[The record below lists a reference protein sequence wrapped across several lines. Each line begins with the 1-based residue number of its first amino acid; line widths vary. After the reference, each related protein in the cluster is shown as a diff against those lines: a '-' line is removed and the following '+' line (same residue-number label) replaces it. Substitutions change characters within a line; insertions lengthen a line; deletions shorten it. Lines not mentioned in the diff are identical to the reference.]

1 MTLCEVRLRDE
12 TYALKEVIT
21 FNPRWSASASHT
33 LHLRARNNEGRTYCC
48 GDEPCCFSGSGAS
61 GLPIRR
67 SSSARIFATSGSCC
81 GTTGAPFTAFRP
93 TEEESTGWEGCC
105 EVVINVTLARRPAQR
120 YAKPVTH
127 TQHGL
132 YPREGQT
139 RFAYSRL
146 RACAEHRLAL
156 LPSYAG
162 FSTWATRATE
172 PSEPFSLGETKIYRP
187 HRAGVVRR
195 P

>member
-1 MTLCEVRLRDE
+1 MTLCEVRLRAE
-12 TYALKEVIT
+12 TCALKEVIT
-21 FNPRWSASASHT
+21 FNPGWSASVSHT
-33 LHLRARNNEGRTYCC
+33 LHLRARNNEGPTYCC

-105 EVVINVTLARRPAQR
+105 EVVISVTLARWPAQR
-120 YAKPVTH
+120 YAEPVTH

-146 RACAEHRLAL
+146 RACPEHRLAL
-156 LPSYAG
+156 LP
-162 FSTWATRATE
+162 
-172 PSEPFSLGETKIYRP
+172 
-187 HRAGVVRR
+187 
-195 P
+195 